1 MKARVRKFKYRVV
14 TGLNGNDKVW
24 FLNEK
29 NMSSTDVQKLI
40 QSFMATYN
48 LTDTCES
55 ITVIDDVTKAALQ
68 FIECLPAD
76 IAAIAVQLYELS
88 DNRFFSFVGYRSDIN
103 SIGVCFSFDSAVFD
117 ISKKYVWDRRSKKVV
132 CVDDIEKGVESNA

>member
-1 MKARVRKFKYRVV
+1 MKARVRKFKYRVA
-14 TGLNGNDKVW
+14 TGLNGNDKAW

-29 NMSSTDVQKLI
+29 DMSSADVRKLI

-48 LTDTCES
+48 LTDICAS

-68 FIECLPAD
+68 FVECLPVD
-76 IAAIAVQLYELS
+76 IATIAVQLYELS
-88 DNRFFSFVGYRSDIN
+88 DNRFFSFVGYRRDIN
-103 SIGVCFSFDSAVFD
+103 SIGVCFSFDPAVFD

-132 CVDDIEKGVESNA
+132 CVDDIDIVCVL